1 MNPEAV
7 WQFITHQGL
16 DLMLKVLGALATWVC
31 GRWLIGH
38 ATRLM
43 HPLLLLRGQMDATL
57 AQYLASI
64 VKGLLHVLL
73 VLLILDIF
81 GISTTSLAA
90 LLAGAGL
97 ALGAAWGGL
106 LSHFAAGLFL
116 QVMRPY
122 RVGDHVTLAGIT
134 GRVNELG
141 LVNTQLISSDHV
153 LTLVGNNKV
162 FSEVIRNYSALP
174 ARRVECQVRLAHGVD
189 AEQAMARIRAALQAV
204 PHVCIAP
211 PPEIGIAEFSAEGP
225 VLNVRPY
232 THTDH
237 YWQVFYDTHR
247 MLQAELREA
256 GYPVPEKPIRVR
268 QI

>member
-1 MNPEAV
+1 
-7 WQFITHQGL
+7 
-16 DLMLKVLGALATWVC
+16 
-31 GRWLIGH
+31 
-38 ATRLM
+38 
-43 HPLLLLRGQMDATL
+43 MDATL
-57 AQYLASI
+57 AQYLTSI
-64 VKGLLHVLL
+64 GKGLLHALL
-73 VLLILDIF
+73 VVLILDIF

-116 QVMRPY
+116 QVLRPY

-189 AEQAMARIRAALQAV
+189 AEQAMARIRAALETV
-204 PHVCIAP
+204 PHVCSTP
-211 PPEIGIAEFSAEGP
+211 PPEIGIAEFSPEGP
-225 VLNVRPY
+225 VLNVRPF

-237 YWQVFYDTHR
+237 YWQVYYDTHR
-247 MLQAELREA
+247 VTLNALVEA
-256 GYPVPEKPIRVR
+256 GYPVPEKHIRLH
-268 QI
+268 QA